1 MRYRFIEDHRA
12 RLARSNVQCR
22 VLEVSRSGY
31 YAWRQ
36 RPISPAARRRSR
48 ADRADPPDSPAAR
61 TTPTTVR
68 RACIASCWRKATRAI
83 ARPSRS

>member
-12 RLARSNVQCR
+12 VWPIDVQCR

-31 YAWRQ
+31 YAWRT
-36 RPISPAARRRSR
+36 RPVSRRPTPSR
-48 ADRADPPDSPAAR
+48 ADGPHPRRFTSASI
-61 TTPTTVR
+61 TPTTALR
-68 RACIASCWRKATRAI
+68 GSIASCWSKATRAI